1 MKPLRPVEILL
12 VEDQAGDIL
21 LMRQAL
27 AGERIPTSIHV
38 AVDGEQ
44 ALDMLSGRQFA
55 PDLVILD
62 LTLPKLGGMSVL
74 EETPAGVP
82 VVVFTSSTDPA
93 HRREALDLG
102 ALEYVQ
108 KPSDLTQ
115 YTGAVSQM
123 VRNWARTRGGGSTPP
138 ADR

>member
-1 MKPLRPVEILL
+1 MKPLRPVESLL
-12 VEDQAGDIL
+12 FEDQAGDIL

-62 LTLPKLGGMSVL
+62 LTLPKLDGMSVL

-93 HRREALDLG
+93 HRRKALDLG

-115 YTGAVSQM
+115 YTGVVTQL
-123 VRNWARTRGGGSTPP
+123 VRNWAKAGSGSTPP
-138 ADR
+138 ADC